1 MVAEEAR
8 GLALVERDGLRTSDV
23 DPEDRRKRI
32 LRLTDEGQRRMVA
45 AAEAWKQAQD
55 EVAAAMEGVSMA
67 DLMRDVGRL
76 GE

>member
-1 MVAEEAR
+1 
-8 GLALVERDGLRTSDV
+8 
-23 DPEDRRKRI
+23 
-32 LRLTDEGQRRMVA
+32 MVA